1 MYVKIRNWTG
11 DDLTKKEPGL
21 YKALQRR
28 TRETIKNVYV
38 KCFDYHNCLILDTD
52 NMDCANG
59 LEVLLQIICALC
71 YCDVTV
77 KYHKVTLDWRDQKL
91 REFQGCVPAL
101 EIWLNDGSQYSYE
114 VEDYEEDGWFD

>member
-11 DDLTKKEPGL
+11 DDLTKKHPEL
-21 YKALQRR
+21 YKALCDYSL
-28 TRETIKNVYV
+28 EKPKEVYV
-38 KCFDYHNCLILDTD
+38 KCFDYHHCWVVDTD

-59 LEVLLQIICALC
+59 LEVLLQIVCALC

-114 VEDYEEDGWFD
+114 GEEEY